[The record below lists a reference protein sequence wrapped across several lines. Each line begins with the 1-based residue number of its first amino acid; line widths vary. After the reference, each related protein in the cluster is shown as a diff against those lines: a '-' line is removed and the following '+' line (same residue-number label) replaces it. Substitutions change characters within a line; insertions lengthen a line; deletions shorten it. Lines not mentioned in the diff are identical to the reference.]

1 VPGLKGVPQFLHT
14 FKGGNVEVVAGAP
27 HTPQNL
33 APGLNGVLHLG
44 QALEDE
50 TAAAPQ

>member
-14 FKGGNVEVVAGAP
+14 FNGGKVADVAGAP

-44 QALEDE
+44 QTLD
-50 TAAAPQ
+50 AAAVEAPQ